1 MTFVIL
7 KSPVTNRATRKACY
21 KILSETS
28 GYYTLERPTIDGPEP
43 FRVHRSKVFCESPVD
58 LTEQL
63 TILNDKVALAFAQA
77 EFLRQETLAKIEDMV
92 IKASP

>member
-7 KSPVTNRATRKACY
+7 NSPVTNRATRKACY
-21 KILSETS
+21 KIHSETRD
-28 GYYTLERPTIDGPEP
+28 YYTLERPTIDGPET

-63 TILNDKVALAFAQA
+63 TILNDRVALAFAQA
-77 EFLRQETLAKIEDMV
+77 EVLKQETLEIIKSMV
-92 IKASP
+92 EKAS